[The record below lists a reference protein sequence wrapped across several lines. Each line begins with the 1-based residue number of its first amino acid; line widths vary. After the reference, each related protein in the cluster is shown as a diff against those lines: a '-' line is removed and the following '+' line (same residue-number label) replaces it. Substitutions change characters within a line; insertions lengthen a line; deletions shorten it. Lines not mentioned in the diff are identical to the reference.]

1 MWSITI
7 TALLGRLGCLSSASR
22 LYQERT
28 AEMEKFQAEVEAL
41 GAGNVSEEDMESLNM
56 LQLEIDVI
64 KERRDAQAA
73 LMEKYAP

>member
-1 MWSITI
+1 
-7 TALLGRLGCLSSASR
+7 
-22 LYQERT
+22 
-28 AEMEKFQAEVEAL
+28 MEKFQAEVEAL